1 MGYRWVVWSGAGY
14 EESGPYLEDLGTINA
29 YVNQG
34 GRLTIS
40 SRAPLLGMAPAEAAP
55 IRDLVVDPAG
65 QAMNQDLPGTP
76 IELADDLPP
85 AQPLDEHFL
94 DTVDASVVL
103 RRGPLSE
110 PENAPALLYFTD
122 ANAEEPMGA
131 QIAVMGFSLTWLPED
146 VQTILVRNMAAW
158 MLEARK

>member
-1 MGYRWVVWSGAGY
+1 MGYRWVIWSGSGY
-14 EESGPYLEDLGTINA
+14 EDSGPYLEDLGTINA

-40 SRAPLLGMAPAEAAP
+40 SRAPLLGMATAEAAP
-55 IRDLVVDPAG
+55 IRDLVVDPGG
-65 QAMNQDLPGTP
+65 QAMNQDLPGTA

-85 AQPLDEHFL
+85 VHPLDEHFL
-94 DTVDASVVL
+94 DTVDTSVVL
-103 RRGPLSE
+103 RRGPLSK

-131 QIAVMGFSLTWLPED
+131 RIAVMGFSLTWLPED
-146 VQTILVRNMAAW
+146 VQAVLVRNMAAW
-158 MLEARK
+158 MLEE

>member
-1 MGYRWVVWSGAGY
+1 
-14 EESGPYLEDLGTINA
+14 
-29 YVNQG
+29 
-34 GRLTIS
+34 
-40 SRAPLLGMAPAEAAP
+40 
-55 IRDLVVDPAG
+55 
-65 QAMNQDLPGTP
+65 MNQDLPGAP

-85 AQPLDEHFL
+85 VQPLDEHFL

-122 ANAEEPMGA
+122 VDAEEPMGA
-131 QIAVMGFSLTWLPED
+131 QIAVMGFSLTWLPDD

-158 MLEARK
+158 MLEE